1 MMGRVFLTLAIFLL
15 SSSYALAEGL
25 YAGAGIGVTN
35 VETPNSSFEDRPT
48 GWQVL
53 AGYEFN
59 DIFALEG
66 SYVNSGSAKD
76 PDVDENLEAEFSGYV
91 MSVVLHTDM
100 TTPNLFTKLGY
111 FNGEQEVSV
120 QDITLDDDVDGFTAG
135 LGFRHK
141 LANNFAIRG
150 EANWY
155 ESDFDNLWSVGIGVE
170 FSFGF

>member
-1 MMGRVFLTLAIFLL
+1 MMGRVFLTLAVFLFG
-15 SSSYALAEGL
+15 SSYALAEGL

-48 GWQVL
+48 SWQVL

-120 QDITLDDDVDGFTAG
+120 QDITFETT
-135 LGFRHK
+135 
-141 LANNFAIRG
+141 LA
-150 EANWY
+150 E
-155 ESDFDNLWSVGIGVE
+155 
-170 FSFGF
+170 